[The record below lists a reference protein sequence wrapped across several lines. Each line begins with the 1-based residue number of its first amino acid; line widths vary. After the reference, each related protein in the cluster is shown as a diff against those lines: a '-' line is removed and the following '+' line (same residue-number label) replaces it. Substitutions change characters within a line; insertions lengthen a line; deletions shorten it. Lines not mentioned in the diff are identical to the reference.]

1 MVYDEIQEFGRRIG
15 LTNLDLSGGPV
26 TLDIEEIGRLTMT
39 LKNEPGEE
47 AELTLM
53 LVRNFTQEPEKVFR
67 RLLAEADWRSNPPY
81 TIQTG
86 ELGERVF
93 VLTRLPESRLRGA
106 EIENALRYLS
116 AQLSN

>member
-15 LTNLDLSGGPV
+15 LSNLDLSGGPV

-67 RLLAEADWRSNPPY
+67 RLRY
-81 TIQTG
+81 RRRMG
-86 ELGERVF
+86 K
-93 VLTRLPESRLRGA
+93 ESGD
-106 EIENALRYLS
+106 N
-116 AQLSN
+116 